1 MTNLN
6 LTDLLVRLQLSGCKY
21 GELANRF
28 ADDLKYGK
36 KCAHTNMRNLL
47 LLNAYI
53 ELLECYTPL
62 NSTETLATGYFQF
75 QAVDLTNGPYLEL
88 FVNGESI
95 SGVFTPTSTNNNT
108 EMTALGNQIN
118 AYQST
123 YVATGGINPD
133 NGKPQLII
141 TGTCKNDS
149 LICVPHIP
157 FGNKTWYKLGGL
169 TGGVCATTEE
179 DNCLTEEQVQNMLN
193 TVSKLTGLCFQAAGF
208 EYAEAVVV
216 TKPCKKY
223 SITTTV
229 ECEIMYRSCAD
240 HIITAITEPDTP
252 LIICSLIT
260 PSAACKADIVDLG
273 DC

>member
-62 NSTETLATGYFQF
+62 NYTETLATGYFQF
-75 QAVDLTNGPYLEL
+75 QTIDLNNGPYLEL
-88 FVNGESI
+88 FINGESI
-95 SGVFTPTSTNNNT
+95 SGVFTPTSTNVNA
-108 EMTALGNQIN
+108 EMLALGNQIN

-123 YVATGGINPD
+123 YVVTSGVNPV
-133 NGKPQLII
+133 NGKSQLVI

-149 LICVPHIP
+149 LTCVPHIP
-157 FGNKTWYKLGGL
+157 FANKTAYILGGL
-169 TGGVCATTEE
+169 TGGACIVTEE

-193 TVSKLTGLCFQAAGF
+193 TVSKLTGLCFQTAGF
-208 EYAEAVVV
+208 EYAEAPVIVEE
-216 TKPCKKY
+216 CRKY
-223 SITTTV
+223 SITSTV
-229 ECEIMYRSCAD
+229 DCEVYYTSCSEQAMNVLL
-240 HIITAITEPDTP
+240 TANKP
-252 LIICSLIT
+252 LTICARDLPTSVSKI
-260 PSAACKADIVDLG
+260 SVEDLG
-273 DC
+273 IC